1 MEEAAI
7 EYFYDRIGSEEID
20 FLVRGGAQDGT
31 AEETFFVENDVKKIT
46 INWMSATELN
56 AVELGRPGNNERKT
70 YEVVGVQD
78 TEYFN
83 GAWHHFIEIEN
94 PKKGEWTIRTHTDEK
109 SAYALLVKFDSKL
122 NKQLKFVEDGNK
134 KNWRYIADFGVESN
148 QGNTPFKLFY
158 EIDFVPGKGNA
169 NKQLGHKMRDFRQNQ
184 KHNENNRVTIH
195 DRGEGA
201 YNITVDI
208 EGITPNGDKFQR
220 TVIKSIYIDDQGNAY

>member
-1 MEEAAI
+1 MQEAAL
-7 EYFYDRIGSEEID
+7 EYFYDKIASEEID
-20 FLVRGGAQDGT
+20 LLIRGGAQYGK
-31 AEETFFVENDVKKIT
+31 AEETFFVENDVKTIT
-46 INWMSATELN
+46 INWMSATKLDS
-56 AVELGRPGNNERKT
+56 VELVRAGNNERKT

-94 PKKGEWTIRTHTDEK
+94 PKKGEWKIRTHTNET

-134 KNWRYIADFGVESN
+134 KNWRYIVDYEPGKN
-148 QGNTPFKLFY
+148 RGNTPFKLFY
-158 EIDFVPGKGNA
+158 EIDFVPGKGNT
-169 NKQLGHKMRDFRQNQ
+169 NKQIGQKMRDFRQNQ
-184 KHNENNRVTIH
+184 KHNVNNQVTIP

-208 EGITPNGDKFQR
+208 EGVSPSGDKFQR